1 MKGGELVNSIAEI
14 AFINNN
20 FKSDT
25 KCKSKDSKHNSFENI
40 LNGKLNNKKN
50 KADDGKNE
58 VQNGQTISLANKNY
72 SKCKND
78 EDSKVKLKRKDID
91 CKKTQKDE
99 VVYNDEKE
107 NIKEIIAYINKI
119 LLNNEELELNSDL
132 KSLLIQFEN
141 DEKHVLGENIIELT
155 NQIKN
160 LLQTYEKNKGIK
172 MEQDIDKIISKL
184 DLLVEDLL
192 NENKQNGNFNFS
204 QNFLSEIG
212 NMKENNM
219 YIKSDAN
226 KENKEIRLVN
236 KEKQEDH
243 KIPIKESLLI
253 EDKKVIEN
261 DFIGNKSEK
270 ILIINN
276 HMNSLIDRFNGVKE
290 NILNNYE
297 DKLVNEKTLFHNIDK
312 NMLMKQIVEK
322 LIINPRKMNP
332 EIRIKL
338 KPEVLGDLFLK
349 ITTKENLVSARIIVE
364 NYQVKQAI
372 EANLDMLKDNLK
384 EQGLEVYEFSIDI
397 GQSSNFDNYNSQSGY
412 NRNYSMNQEKNK
424 LISQE
429 IENEFLYE
437 NGLLDSFIENNIDL
451 KA

>member
-1 MKGGELVNSIAEI
+1 MNSIAEI

-40 LNGKLNNKKN
+40 LNDKLNNKKN

-58 VQNGQTISLANKNY
+58 VQNGQTISLVNKNY
-72 SKCKND
+72 SKGKND

-160 LLQTYEKNKGIK
+160 LLRTYEKNRGIK

-192 NENKQNGNFNFS
+192 NGNKQNGNSNFS
-204 QNFLSEIG
+204 QNFLSEIDD
-212 NMKENNM
+212 MKENNM

-226 KENKEIRLVN
+226 KENREIRLVN
-236 KEKQEDH
+236 KEKQGDY

-253 EDKKVIEN
+253 EDKK
-261 DFIGNKSEK
+261 
-270 ILIINN
+270 
-276 HMNSLIDRFNGVKE
+276 
-290 NILNNYE
+290 
-297 DKLVNEKTLFHNIDK
+297 
-312 NMLMKQIVEK
+312 
-322 LIINPRKMNP
+322 
-332 EIRIKL
+332 
-338 KPEVLGDLFLK
+338 
-349 ITTKENLVSARIIVE
+349 
-364 NYQVKQAI
+364 
-372 EANLDMLKDNLK
+372 
-384 EQGLEVYEFSIDI
+384 
-397 GQSSNFDNYNSQSGY
+397 
-412 NRNYSMNQEKNK
+412 
-424 LISQE
+424 
-429 IENEFLYE
+429 
-437 NGLLDSFIENNIDL
+437 
-451 KA
+451 